1 MGTEAETDDRI
12 FGLFTSR
19 GGFFFCPPLFFF
31 FMMMCLFHFSFQ
43 VQISHVIFLGS
54 TLFLLVL
61 FFWIL
66 YKRGNIS
73 RKVKIKTIMSK
84 KEIKNKC

>member
-19 GGFFFCPPLFFF
+19 GGFFFCPPLCF
-31 FMMMCLFHFSFQ
+31 FMTMCLFHFSFQ

>member
-1 MGTEAETDDRI
+1 MT
-12 FGLFTSR
+12 
-19 GGFFFCPPLFFF
+19 
-31 FMMMCLFHFSFQ
+31 MCLFHFSFQ